1 MKHTIRRAA
10 VLAAV
15 FLFALEAV
23 AFAATN
29 VKAVRFHSGTDH
41 DRVVFDLSAMPRY
54 TALLSKDGRTLTL
67 DFADTGAANLKK
79 TPIHGKRIESATYDV
94 QQGHVIVT
102 LKLRAGMTYKAQ
114 KLGNPARLF
123 IDVVEGAQP
132 AAKND
137 KNVSGKVLGGS
148 SIDGDYVEELAPGLT
163 RHTYVYW
170 DDKGKL
176 SVWLV
181 EADKDKYALS
191 FVLGKGKIPGRE
203 TVSRLSDRTNAAV
216 AINASY
222 FAANGDLIGVEKL
235 DGRIVGT
242 TYYKRSAMGIR
253 ADGSTVFGQISY
265 DGRVTL
271 GGVSQ
276 PVAGVDCERG
286 ADSLVLYNRAYDKTT
301 GTNEYGQEYTV
312 QNGRVTAIRTNDSP
326 IPADGVVVSVHGTA
340 ADAFRKVKVG
350 DKAAVVET
358 IEPMWQ
364 DVPTVVGVGPRLV
377 ANGRVNVTAD
387 EEAFPSDIRVGR
399 APRSAVGVT
408 AAGNYLLA
416 VVDGRQAHSVG
427 LTLTAWAEL
436 LKKFGAKDAI
446 NLDGGGSSELVIGGE
461 IQNSPSDGAERPVGS
476 ALILT
481 QK

>member
-148 SIDGDYVEELAPGLT
+148 
-163 RHTYVYW
+163 
-170 DDKGKL
+170 
-176 SVWLV
+176 
-181 EADKDKYALS
+181 
-191 FVLGKGKIPGRE
+191 
-203 TVSRLSDRTNAAV
+203 
-216 AINASY
+216 
-222 FAANGDLIGVEKL
+222 
-235 DGRIVGT
+235 
-242 TYYKRSAMGIR
+242 
-253 ADGSTVFGQISY
+253 
-265 DGRVTL
+265 
-271 GGVSQ
+271 
-276 PVAGVDCERG
+276 
-286 ADSLVLYNRAYDKTT
+286 
-301 GTNEYGQEYTV
+301 
-312 QNGRVTAIRTNDSP
+312 
-326 IPADGVVVSVHGTA
+326 
-340 ADAFRKVKVG
+340 
-350 DKAAVVET
+350 
-358 IEPMWQ
+358 
-364 DVPTVVGVGPRLV
+364 
-377 ANGRVNVTAD
+377 
-387 EEAFPSDIRVGR
+387 
-399 APRSAVGVT
+399 
-408 AAGNYLLA
+408 
-416 VVDGRQAHSVG
+416 
-427 LTLTAWAEL
+427 
-436 LKKFGAKDAI
+436 
-446 NLDGGGSSELVIGGE
+446 
-461 IQNSPSDGAERPVGS
+461 
-476 ALILT
+476 
-481 QK
+481 